1 MQIPSVPKLRVPNT
15 YVPSA
20 PNIEVPLPSLDTT
33 RPEGTM
39 PTAITD
45 PLLNLKVRDY
55 YRRNYEQNVASELA
69 GRVSGTAIGAATG
82 YGLGSVIGATVA
94 AIGSLISLAVPGDM
108 GTISAAS
115 IAAGAKLGSSIGA
128 GVGAGVGAITSDYS
142 TWYATRDIFRNT
154 AGKIFSNPA
163 EAILN
168 SMYTVGKS
176 MDIIQGGEALRASL
190 YSLIKGENVAENI
203 LKAYGLHSSGREE
216 YDFERVRESLGID
229 LGTFPNFAI
238 DVLGEAITDPGL
250 SAVITKMITSKSNV
264 KAISKVISD
273 NKDVIKIMETSDALQ
288 DFAKALSDSKNK
300 KLLKQVAS
308 AIQKKE
314 YDTLAYLIASNT
326 KNVISSTDDTLLKIV
341 KKFTDEARSKVSN
354 TITDMLWQ
362 WGSAIDEYDDFLTGK
377 LYSLVLPPVGVIKL
391 SSRAKAFIKSPSIAD
406 EGFFGKLNYFLLG
419 NKSEWSFEEQFAEG
433 FDKKRS
439 DIMEKWFANKE
450 VGSNI
455 TYNSKVL
462 QNTEYKNI
470 KGLTKKN
477 QNLRDHMTDLE
488 LI

>member
-20 PNIEVPLPSLDTT
+20 PSIEVPLPSLDTT

-108 GTISAAS
+108 GAISAAS

-203 LKAYGLHSSGREE
+203 LKSYGLHSSGREE

-238 DVLGEAITDPGL
+238 DMLGEAITDPGL

-308 AIQKKE
+308 SIQKKE
-314 YDTLAYLIASNT
+314 YDTLA
-326 KNVISSTDDTLLKIV
+326 
-341 KKFTDEARSKVSN
+341 
-354 TITDMLWQ
+354 
-362 WGSAIDEYDDFLTGK
+362 
-377 LYSLVLPPVGVIKL
+377 
-391 SSRAKAFIKSPSIAD
+391 
-406 EGFFGKLNYFLLG
+406 
-419 NKSEWSFEEQFAEG
+419 
-433 FDKKRS
+433 
-439 DIMEKWFANKE
+439 
-450 VGSNI
+450 
-455 TYNSKVL
+455 
-462 QNTEYKNI
+462 
-470 KGLTKKN
+470 
-477 QNLRDHMTDLE
+477 
-488 LI
+488 